1 MKRGSIFKAQQESAM
16 KLAASNRFVSRP
28 AAAVSSAST
37 NPGRAAWR
45 DPIVWALA
53 SGPLIV
59 VAAAIATAWI
69 AIAGA
74 DPSVMVKAPL
84 SDAATVPA
92 VQARNHSATNAAARK
107 P

>member
-1 MKRGSIFKAQQESAM
+1 MKVAPSNHSVPG
-16 KLAASNRFVSRP
+16 LADP
-28 AAAVSSAST
+28 ASSAKTS
-37 NPGRAAWR
+37 PSRAAWR

-59 VAAAIATAWI
+59 VVAAIVTAWI

-74 DPSVMVKAPL
+74 DPSVMVKASNP
-84 SDAATVPA
+84 DAAALPA

>member
-1 MKRGSIFKAQQESAM
+1 MKVAP
-16 KLAASNRFVSRP
+16 SNRSVSGSTDP
-28 AAAVSSAST
+28 ASPASA
-37 NPGRAAWR
+37 NPARAAWR

-74 DPSVMVKAPL
+74 DPSVMVKASNP
-84 SDAATVPA
+84 DAAALPA
-92 VQARNHSATNAAARK
+92 VQARNHSATNAVARK